1 MVHISLPGYP
11 WQAINSRVVAAT
23 TEPALASEF
32 PFQRDMNTGDTVCFV
47 MIGLPGLP
55 LITYRFGKQ
64 IGFGYIQG
72 TIGNGQR
79 SSSATSYVGPDYINR
94 PNLHILLHAHATKLL
109 EATGPGATVPTFNG
123 VEFGTEPSSKSTI
136 PQSYTSFRSRG
147 TIRSKMA
154 SYCPQGGHSE
164 CRSVQHSAASHAFR
178 NRRSGRADKFR
189 DPHSCQ
195 PPLGR
200 QEYERPRVSR
210 ESVAS

>member
-32 PFQRDMNTGDTVCFV
+32 PFQRDMNTGDTVRFIT
-47 MIGLPGLP
+47 IGLPGLP

-72 TIGNGQR
+72 TIGNSQR

-123 VEFGTEPSSKSTI
+123 VEFGIEPSGTSTI
-136 PQSYTSFRSRG
+136 PQSYVSFRS
-147 TIRSKMA
+147 
-154 SYCPQGGHSE
+154 
-164 CRSVQHSAASHAFR
+164 
-178 NRRSGRADKFR
+178 
-189 DPHSCQ
+189 
-195 PPLGR
+195 
-200 QEYERPRVSR
+200 
-210 ESVAS
+210 